1 LTAINRGRKMGTAFS
16 EPREYSMGLLGLSE
30 AGKTCILYRL
40 TLNEFVSV
48 TIPTIGINVE
58 SLLHNGIKFTCY
70 DIGSTHF
77 HRRIRLR
84 SNALGSD
91 VILFVVDSSD
101 KTRIEEACNELRKV
115 DSEAVEK
122 AQILVIA
129 NKQDLTD
136 VMSVTE
142 ITTALRLSQMK
153 RNWYVVP
160 CSAVTGGGL
169 DIALDWMDKNLK

>member
-1 LTAINRGRKMGTAFS
+1 MGTAFS

-40 TLNEFVSV
+40 VLNEFVSS
-48 TIPTIGINVE
+48 IPTIGCNVE
-58 SLLHNGIKFTCY
+58 NLLYNGIKFTCY
-70 DIGSTHF
+70 DIGGTDYHQ
-77 HRRIRLR
+77 RIRLR
-84 SNALGSD
+84 SNALGCH

-115 DSEAVEK
+115 DSEAVEE

-153 RNWYVVP
+153 RNWNVVP
-160 CSAVTGGGL
+160 CSAVTGEGL